1 MKTMKLNPAFLATLS
16 VFAILTG
23 GALGQVSD
31 SDVEAAIRDE
41 INKANGDLSPS
52 DLAKVKKLSLAGL
65 GKAGVTIPEG
75 LVNLEVLDLSGN
87 RLKPSIFSPTKLP
100 DDLEKLTE
108 IDLSGNILP
117 SINLIAN
124 IPSLEIVRVNSNSF
138 TSLSVP
144 GELINL
150 KEIYLSNNG
159 LTEITFEE
167 GLDSLTFVD
176 LSKND
181 LTDLDGLATLTAI
194 EILDA
199 SDNDFKKLT
208 MPEIFSL
215 KELNLNTSMLTSFVI
230 GEGFS
235 NLEVITIAKND
246 LAGSVFT
253 GPVSFPN
260 DLINLRVLDLRDN
273 ELSNF
278 IVPAG
283 LGSLET
289 LALEKNKLSKL
300 EFDGPLPNVV
310 DITAYENKL
319 RRLTLPEG
327 MASLE
332 LLELYENELTEITI
346 QPGFP
351 TDPEPNIDLFD
362 NDNLA
367 KITLPEGA
375 PEDLIFV
382 FSRLLDDPDNQIC
395 YIPRPLPDVST
406 ALSETG
412 DFELIITGP
421 LGTYTV
427 FRTTDFS
434 TWDTVTTVVNETGVV
449 SYTQALA
456 GNPLGIFRIERVPDP
471 EEG

>member
-1 MKTMKLNPAFLATLS
+1 MKTMKPNPAFLATLG

-23 GALGQVSD
+23 GALGQISD

-41 INKANGDLSPS
+41 INKANGAISVS
-52 DLAKVKKLSLAGL
+52 DLAKVKNLNLAGL
-65 GKAGVTIPEG
+65 EKAGVTLPEG

-117 SINLIAN
+117 NINLIAS

-181 LTDLDGLATLTAI
+181 LTDLDGLANLPAI

-230 GEGFS
+230 GEGFL

-253 GPVSFPN
+253 GPVSFAN

-273 ELSNF
+273 ELSSF
-278 IVPAG
+278 TVPAG
-283 LGSLET
+283 LVSLEI
-289 LALEKNKLSKL
+289 LRLEKNTLSKL
-300 EFDGPLPNVV
+300 EFDGPLPNV
-310 DITAYENKL
+310 IEIIAFENRLKK
-319 RRLTLPEG
+319 LTLPEG
-327 MASLE
+327 MAKLE
-332 LLELYENELTEITI
+332 LLELFENELTEITI
-346 QPGFP
+346 QRGFP

-362 NDNLA
+362 NDDLA

-382 FSRLLDDPDNQIC
+382 FSRLLDDPDNQIFF
-395 YIPRPLPDVST
+395 IPLPLPDVSPS
-406 ALSETG
+406 LSETG
-412 DFELIITGP
+412 DFELTVSGP

-434 TWDTVTTVVNETGVV
+434 AWASVGSVVNETGMVT
-449 SYTQALA
+449 YTQAVG
-456 GNPLGIFRIERVPDP
+456 GNPLGMFRVERAPDP
-471 EEG
+471 EE